1 MLELRNVHDE
11 VIHRIPTNGDRD
23 VAQTLQEFTRL
34 LPNETRVSLHRP
46 NMDDVF
52 LSLTDKKWRKSY
64 NESNSFALKT
74 TTLAVTQAVFIGRAY
89 VTASETRKQ

>member
-11 VIHRIPTNGDRD
+11 VIHRIPTNGGDRD

-52 LSLTDKKWRKSY
+52 LSLTDKKM
-64 NESNSFALKT
+64 EEI
-74 TTLAVTQAVFIGRAY
+74 V
-89 VTASETRKQ
+89 